1 MLLPSNVDL
10 KQAQQWLHSF
20 HTYFI
25 DDGYAPISDLSRKR
39 FCMHT
44 VIFSVLS
51 FLTFL
56 TSVLIGISI
65 YRRSVSMLVFLW
77 PIGLFLTV
85 MGSYLM
91 LAGPEN
97 RFLSSDTG
105 HVIEALCL
113 ALGVALY
120 IVGMLLP
127 GRRVSVRISS
137 MSDSERLRPGFS
149 MRVLSVIMGL
159 LVVSSCFSAFVLM
172 GSGRIPQSSVVEPED
187 IVIGGVIP
195 VPSKEE
201 IAQQQ
206 FEHFFGITHKLA
218 HNPSPSMVRTQ

>member
-1 MLLPSNVDL
+1 M
-10 KQAQQWLHSF
+10 Q
-20 HTYFI
+20 
-25 DDGYAPISDLSRKR
+25 
-39 FCMHT
+39 T
-44 VIFSVLS
+44 VIFAV
-51 FLTFL
+51 LTFL
-56 TSVLIGISI
+56 TILTGILIGLSI

-85 MGSYLM
+85 LGSYLM
-91 LAGPEN
+91 LAGPES

-105 HVIEALCL
+105 RLVEALSL

-127 GRRVSVRISS
+127 GKRVSVRINS
-137 MSDSERLRPGFS
+137 MTASDRLRPGFS
-149 MRVLSVIMGL
+149 MRVLSVMMGL

-172 GSGRIPQSSVVEPED
+172 GSGKLPQSSVIEPED
-187 IVIGGVIP
+187 IVIGGAIP